1 MSKTNLKPW
10 VLLPYTPHLKHNM
23 KRVLVLLALLMAYQ
37 NASAQLFT
45 KEKVAN
51 NIDNLDQKFL
61 SWGYFLGFNQ
71 YDFKFNYEQ
80 DLKDILVDKTFGF
93 HLGLIGDMRINDHLN
108 LRLEPGVFFTTR
120 NLMYDESY
128 FAGTDFNS
136 SDLMREVKS
145 TYIHVPLLLKV
156 STKRINNFKPFIIG
170 GFSTALNLSSN
181 QDNPDDNSAGEFR
194 MRKNTYFYEIGFG
207 IDLYLLYFKFTP
219 SIRGIFAI
227 NDEIIRDA
235 DPNSPWTGNV
245 AKMQT
250 RGIFINFTFQ

>member
-1 MSKTNLKPW
+1 
-10 VLLPYTPHLKHNM
+10 M
-23 KRVLVLLALLMAYQ
+23 KKILVFLTFIMASQLAT
-37 NASAQLFT
+37 AQLFT

-71 YDFKFNYEQ
+71 YDFKFEYEQ
-80 DLKDILVDKTFGF
+80 NLDDILVDNTFGF
-93 HLGLIGDMRINDHLN
+93 HLGLIGDMRINNYMN

-120 NLMYDESY
+120 NLMYNQSY
-128 FAGTDFNS
+128 FEGTDFND
-136 SDLMREVKS
+136 SDLLREVKS
-145 TYIHVPLLLKV
+145 TYIHIPLLLKV
-156 STKRINNFKPFIIG
+156 STKRINNFKPFIVG

-194 MRKNTYFYEIGFG
+194 MKKNMYFYEIGFG

-219 SIRGIFAI
+219 SIRGVFAI
-227 NDEIIRDA
+227 NDEIVRDA